1 MTRKTLFGTAA
12 SLAMMAGGAMADV
25 TPAQVWADFKGYV
38 EGFGYSITG
47 TESTQGGTLTV
58 SDLIYTVSQPDTGAT
73 FSIQMDQLVFND
85 MGDGR
90 VRVVFPQSMPFRIV
104 GQAESGDETDVTV
117 EVLQSDLDMIVSGE
131 PNNLTYDYTAA
142 QIAMRLIE
150 MDVDGRNMV
159 GEVANM
165 NVNMNGMTG
174 RSVVSVG
181 NLRQIEQRLRAD
193 SLSYDFSVDNPD
205 DDVVASAKGSM
216 TGMVFTGTNAMP
228 LAMQSEDIN
237 LALKDGFALDG
248 TFTHNGSTF
257 EIAGEED
264 GQPFKLNSTSASG
277 RLQVGMDRGGVTY
290 ALSNTGQ
297 SIQMQ
302 VPDLPFPILLN
313 SAQSSGFLN
322 FPISAAEGAQD
333 FGLGLSMGDLTLS
346 DGIWN
351 LFDPGQVLPRDP
363 ATLVMDIT
371 GKARVLVD
379 LLQPEAVEETLA
391 NGDQPGLLEAITIN
405 DLQLSVVGANLTGSG
420 AFTFDNS
427 AGLPGGMPKP
437 AGVANL
443 SLTGAN
449 ALIDRLIQMGIIGE
463 EEAMGARMMM
473 SMVAVPGPSEDS
485 LTSKIEINEQGHVL
499 ANGMRIQ

>member
-12 SLAMMAGGAMADV
+12 GLAMMAGGATADV

-47 TESTQGGTLTV
+47 TESVQGGSLTV
-58 SDLIYTVSQPDTGAT
+58 NDLIYTVSQPDTGAT
-73 FSIQMDQLVFND
+73 FSIQMDQLVFD
-85 MGDGR
+85 DLGDGR

-131 PNNLTYDYTAA
+131 PNNLTYDYTAT

-165 NVNMNGMTG
+165 NFNMNGMTG

-205 DDVVASAKGSM
+205 DDVVGSAKGSM
-216 TGMVFTGTNAMP
+216 TGVVFTGTNAMP
-228 LAMQSEDIN
+228 LAMESEDIN

-264 GQPFKLNSTSASG
+264 GQPFNLNTTSGSG
-277 RLQVGMDRGGVTY
+277 RLQVGMDQGGVSY

-297 SIQMQ
+297 TIQMQ
-302 VPDLPFPILLN
+302 VPDLPFPIVLN

-322 FPISAAEGAQD
+322 VPISAAEGSQD

-351 LFDPGQVLPRDP
+351 LFDPGQILPRDP

-391 NGDQPGLLEAITIN
+391 NGDQPGLLEAVTIN

-427 AGLPGGMPKP
+427 AGLTGGMPKP

-443 SLTGAN
+443 SLSGAN

-473 SMVAVPGPSEDS
+473 SMVAVPGQGEDS

>member
-12 SLAMMAGGAMADV
+12 ILAMMAGGANADV
-25 TPAQVWADFKGYV
+25 TPAQVWTDFKGYI
-38 EGFGYSITG
+38 EGFGYSVTG

-58 SDLIYTVSQPDTGAT
+58 SDLIYTVSQPEAGAT
-73 FSIQMDQLVFND
+73 FSIQMDQLVFDD

-90 VRVVFPQSMPFRIV
+90 VRVVFPPSIPFRIV

-117 EVLQSDLDMIVSGE
+117 EMLQSDLDMIVSGD
-131 PNNLTYDYTAA
+131 PNNLTYDYTAT
-142 QIAMRLIE
+142 QIAMRLIG

-165 NVNMNGMTG
+165 NFNMNGMSG

-193 SLSYDFSVDNPD
+193 SLSYDFSVNNPEE
-205 DDVVASAKGSM
+205 DVAGSAKGSM
-216 TGMVFTGTNAMP
+216 TGLVFSGTNSMP
-228 LAMQSEDIN
+228 LSIDSEDIN
-237 LALKDGFALDG
+237 LALKNGFALNG
-248 TFTHNGSTF
+248 TFTHNGSTL
-257 EIAGEED
+257 EIAGEDD
-264 GQPFKLNSTSASG
+264 GQPINLNTTSASG
-277 RLQVGMDRGGVTY
+277 RLQVGMDQGGVTY

-297 SIQMQ
+297 SINML

-313 SAQSSGFLN
+313 SAQSSAFLN
-322 FPISAAEGAQD
+322 IPVSAAERSQD

-351 LFDPGQVLPRDP
+351 LFDPGQILPRDP
-363 ATLVMDIT
+363 ATLIMDVT
-371 GKARVLVD
+371 GKARILVD
-379 LLQPEAVEETLA
+379 LLQPEAVQETLA
-391 NGDQPGLLEAITIN
+391 NGDQPGLLEAVNIN
-405 DLQLSVVGANLTGSG
+405 NLQLGAVGANLTGSG

-437 AGVANL
+437 TGVANL

-473 SMVAVPGPSEDS
+473 SMVAVPGQAEDS